1 MIRSQPAGGKH
12 AVDVRM
18 KLQALI
24 PAMQHAEETDL
35 GSKMPRISGD
45 FKQGL
50 GARMKEQVVDE
61 SLVLQSD
68 RGQFPRQCEHGMDVA
83 CGQQFSFA
91 RMEPAPARVALASW
105 AMPVSTRVVGDR
117 GRMSAAGA
125 AIAMPAQCSGAAAHD
140 GQQHLPVLP
149 VDPPA
154 AVFDKCL
161 SSTAN
166 NVGHLHQRP
175 VLQLCLCPRWEENVS
190 ASSGLAVA
198 LRCRCDKCR

>member
-1 MIRSQPAGGKH
+1 M
-12 AVDVRM
+12 DVGM

-24 PAMQHAEETDL
+24 SAVEHAEEADL
-35 GSKMPRISGD
+35 GSKMPRIAGD

-68 RGQFPRQCEHGMDVA
+68 RGQFTRQCEHGMDVA

-105 AMPVSTRVVGDR
+105 TMSVSTRVIRDGS
-117 GRMSAAGA
+117 RMSAACA
-125 AIAMPAQCSGAAAHD
+125 AVAMPAQRGSAAAHD

-154 AVFDKCL
+154 AVFNECL
-161 SSTAN
+161 SGTAN
-166 NVGHLHQRP
+166 NVGHLHERP
-175 VLQLCLCPRWEENVS
+175 VVQLCFWPP
-190 ASSGLAVA
+190 
-198 LRCRCDKCR
+198 